1 MRWPWIS
8 VRILDE
14 LERQLSYRD
23 AVIDKIQLE
32 RDNYRDM
39 YQRSNDLLLAGVG
52 APPVSPPVR
61 ADIEAAQAEQK
72 KLDNAYAQLMQGV
85 DAETT
90 YCEQAEIE
98 ESPVN

>member
-8 VRILDE
+8 VRVLDE

-23 AVIDKIQLE
+23 AVIDKLQVE

-52 APPVSPPVR
+52 APPVTPPIR
-61 ADIEAAQAEQK
+61 ADLEAAQAEQK
-72 KLDNAYAQLMQGV
+72 KLDDAYSLLMRNV
-85 DAETT
+85 DAEAA
-90 YCEQAEIE
+90 YCEEAAKE
-98 ESPVN
+98 EAPVN